1 MRLNRSLSPLSCL
14 LQRAL
19 FTLKVVQPRNPTA
32 PPRARAATHTVKTRQ
47 GTTRS
52 LKGQAHIYM
61 ERTNQPT
68 MQSHKSQVL
77 TAMEKT
83 HQAITQGR
91 RGRRDPAQ
99 QGGQRGWDP
108 VLRRAPAPLE
118 HHRDQGGIKYYD
130 VLLDDE
136 IKEAISRV
144 IRCFGGSS
152 VETPNQSLLIFGVDF
167 SVGVPILRSRA

>member
-1 MRLNRSLSPLSCL
+1 
-14 LQRAL
+14 
-19 FTLKVVQPRNPTA
+19 
-32 PPRARAATHTVKTRQ
+32 
-47 GTTRS
+47 
-52 LKGQAHIYM
+52 M

-91 RGRRDPAQ
+91 RDPAQ

-108 VLRRAPAPLE
+108 VLRRVPALLE

-130 VLLDDE
+130 LLLDD
-136 IKEAISRV
+136 
-144 IRCFGGSS
+144 
-152 VETPNQSLLIFGVDF
+152 
-167 SVGVPILRSRA
+167 